1 MKEITGNFKT
11 ETRRNRRV
19 FYQPEKRKKM
29 KLILASASPRRKELL
44 GKIGM
49 EFEILP
55 AKGEEKITK
64 TLPWEVVS
72 ELSQQKAK
80 EIARQQ
86 TGECI
91 VIGADT
97 IVAKDQRIMGKPK
110 TKKEAFEM
118 LRSIAGDVHQVY
130 TGVTM
135 IRTGEKE
142 TGVTFFEKTEVFL
155 YPMSDREIDDYIATG
170 DCMDKAG
177 AYGIQGD
184 FAIHV
189 KGIEGDYY
197 NVMGLPIG
205 KVYQELKQL
214 L

>member
-1 MKEITGNFKT
+1 
-11 ETRRNRRV
+11 
-19 FYQPEKRKKM
+19 M

-44 GKIGM
+44 GKTGM

-142 TGVTFFEKTEVFL
+142 ISVTFFEKTEVFL

-170 DCMDKAG
+170 DCRDKAG